1 MLEDSLNG
9 LSPDA
14 ETNDRVRGYK
24 GHHDHV
30 MRVVDSCKRHGIDV
44 MLPITTSKELLPETF
59 KLLEFAKQHGMTAS
73 MGLLAP
79 TGRQEG
85 RKEQLF
91 DESLYVLYP
100 EALFSTDA
108 IHLTPAGSLTVARR
122 VVDVL
127 EPYVEAARADAAR

>member
-1 MLEDSLNG
+1 
-9 LSPDA
+9 
-14 ETNDRVRGYK
+14 
-24 GHHDHV
+24 
-30 MRVVDSCKRHGIDV
+30 
-44 MLPITTSKELLPETF
+44 
-59 KLLEFAKQHGMTAS
+59 MTAS

-127 EPYVEAARADAAR
+127 EPYVETARADAAR

>member
-1 MLEDSLNG
+1 
-9 LSPDA
+9 
-14 ETNDRVRGYK
+14 
-24 GHHDHV
+24 

-59 KLLEFAKQHGMTAS
+59 KLLEFEKQHGMTAS

-79 TGRQEG
+79 TGARG

-91 DESLYVLYP
+91 DESLHVLYP

-122 VVDVL
+122 GVDVL
-127 EPYVEAARADAAR
+127 EPYVEAARADAARRMARLGPHRI